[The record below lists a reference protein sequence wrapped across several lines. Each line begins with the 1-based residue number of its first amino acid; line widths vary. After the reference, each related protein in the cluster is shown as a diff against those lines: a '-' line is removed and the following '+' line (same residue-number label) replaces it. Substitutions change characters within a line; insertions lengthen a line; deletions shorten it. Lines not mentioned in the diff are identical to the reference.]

1 MSVYRARLG
10 NFSMPAKCK
19 HKLHNLH
26 ASKSVVSKVLRLA
39 IFLAVLVTLGS
50 DVETNSGPHP
60 ATKDNGHYRLLRTLI
75 ELLLPNY
82 N

>member
-1 MSVYRARLG
+1 MSVYRARIG

-26 ASKSVVSKVLRLA
+26 VSKSAVSKVLRLA

-50 DVETNSGPHP
+50 DVETNS
-60 ATKDNGHYRLLRTLI
+60 
-75 ELLLPNY
+75 
-82 N
+82 